1 MVAKLI
7 GNKWLRRILF
17 AVAFVG
23 GYASSTIL
31 PLLSTWS
38 DLGLVRRT
46 LSDVFFGGSFV
57 GLSEQLFAYAL
68 ACSIVSTAIGCI
80 AAFGLVQ
87 TLLTSLAIRQ
97 ARLQFGRSSSPAA
110 FATNFEN
117 VSQSI
122 SENPIVGHSW
132 NEFVETSERQERIIR
147 NTVRPQT
154 FINMNA
160 VREASVGLK
169 IMGTVPGYFVG
180 LGLLLTFI
188 GLVIALSKAAAGA
201 SGGDAATMTQSL
213 RELLNAA
220 TFKFSTSIAG
230 LFASILL
237 SFVFKLYAV
246 SIEGALHK
254 LNREIER
261 VHTTL
266 TPQAISQE
274 IARDAA
280 AQLVQLKE
288 ITTDK
293 FFQRMGE
300 QIAPQI
306 KTVLQ
311 EAFQPLTEKLDASVG
326 RLEDNSQKGV
336 EGLLSRFQENLSAG
350 AGTEMREIAG
360 AIRETREALSQ
371 VQTGLQTTTDALGAR
386 LDTSMERF
394 ASIADQS
401 REQFLASN
409 SQGIAQL
416 QTGIEAII
424 GRVNESMGS
433 FQSSLSD
440 YQKRIGDDAAESTA
454 RARAASEAAAKAS
467 NDAVEGI
474 AKAIQESVGEAVA
487 RITQD
492 VAALSLSLQS
502 AEKAFSEQVGSMR
515 EAVSGSSEIAGSFR
529 KVAND
534 VSTAAAPLVKSSSDI
549 RASTEA
555 LSTAVATALSAI
567 TESQAAAKILGEKL
581 VDHTDQIKTV
591 WSSYEQRFANVDASL
606 EKAIGTLSGETDKY
620 AQNLKVYVQEIDR
633 GCAQAVER
641 LSQIANDLGENTGEL
656 NDNFGELNR
665 LLKASETA

>member
-1 MVAKLI
+1 MNFTVINKKWAKRTLFLI
-7 GNKWLRRILF
+7 
-17 AVAFVG
+17 AFLG
-23 GYASSTIL
+23 GYALSTFF
-31 PLLSTWS
+31 PLLNSWS
-38 DLGLVRRT
+38 NFSIVIKI
-46 LSDVFFGGSFV
+46 LSEVFFENKFV
-57 GLSEQLFAYAL
+57 GLSDQIFAYAL
-68 ACSIVSTAIGCI
+68 ACSIISTAFGCI
-80 AAFGLVQ
+80 VAFGLVQ
-87 TLLTSLAIRQ
+87 TLLTVFAIQ
-97 ARLQFGRSSSPAA
+97 HARLKFTACATPVA
-110 FATNFEN
+110 FASNFET
-117 VSQSI
+117 VSQTVGR
-122 SENPIVGHSW
+122 NPIVGHMW
-132 NEFVETSERQERIIR
+132 NEFVETSDRQERIIK
-147 NTVRPQT
+147 NTVRPHV

-160 VREASVGLK
+160 VREGSIGLK
-169 IMGTVPGYFVG
+169 IMGTIPGYFVG
-180 LGLLLTFI
+180 LGLLLTFV

-246 SIEGALHK
+246 SIENALHK

-261 VHTTL
+261 LHAAL

-288 ITTDK
+288 INTDK

-326 RLEDNSQKGV
+326 RLEDNSQRGV
-336 EGLLSRFQENLSAG
+336 EGLLSSFQESLSAG

-360 AIRETREALSQ
+360 AIRETRETLSQ
-371 VQTGLQTTTDALGAR
+371 VQTGLQTTTNALGAR
-386 LDTSMERF
+386 LDASMDRF

-409 SQGIAQL
+409 SQSIAQL
-416 QTGIEAII
+416 QTGIQAVI
-424 GRVNESMGS
+424 GAVNESMGA

-440 YQKRIGDDAAESTA
+440 YQRRIGDNAAESTA
-454 RARAASEAAAKAS
+454 RVREASEAAAKAS
-467 NDAVEGI
+467 NEAVEGI
-474 AKAIQESVGEAVA
+474 AKTIQDSVGEAVA
-487 RITQD
+487 KITDD
-492 VAALSLSLQS
+492 VAALSRSLQS
-502 AEKAFSEQVGSMR
+502 AEKAFSAQVGSMR
-515 EAVSGSSEIAGSFR
+515 EAVLGSSEIAGSFR
-529 KVAND
+529 KVASD
-534 VSTAAAPLVKSSSDI
+534 VSTAAAPLVSSSRDI

-555 LSTAVATALSAI
+555 LSSAVATALSAI
-567 TESQAAAKILGEKL
+567 SESHATAKLLSEKL
-581 VDHTDQIKTV
+581 VDHTDQIRTV
-591 WSSYEQRFANVDASL
+591 WSNYEQRFANVDASL
-606 EKAIGTLSGETDKY
+606 EGAISALSGETDKY
-620 AQNLKVYVQEIDR
+620 AQNLKAYVQEIDK
-633 GCAQAVER
+633 GCAEAVQR

-656 NDNFGELNR
+656 NENFGELNR

>member
-1 MVAKLI
+1 MLAKLI
-7 GNKWLRRILF
+7 GNNWLRRILF
-17 AVAFVG
+17 VVVFLG
-23 GYASSTIL
+23 GYAGSTNL

-38 DLGLVRRT
+38 DLGLVRGT
-46 LSDVFFGGSFV
+46 LSDVFFSGSFV

-68 ACSIVSTAIGCI
+68 ACSIISIAFGCI
-80 AAFGLVQ
+80 TAFGLVQ
-87 TLLTSLAIRQ
+87 TLVTSLTIRQ
-97 ARLQFGRSSSPAA
+97 ARLQFSGSSSPAA
-110 FATNFEN
+110 FAANFEN
-117 VSQSI
+117 VS
-122 SENPIVGHSW
+122 EAVGANPIVGHSW
-132 NEFVETSERQERIIR
+132 NEFVETSYRQERIVM
-147 NTVRPQT
+147 NTVRPQA

-160 VREASVGLK
+160 VREGSIGLK
-169 IMGTVPGYFVG
+169 IMGTVPGYFMG

-213 RELLNAA
+213 RELLSAA

-237 SFVFKLYAV
+237 SFVFKLFAV
-246 SIEGALHK
+246 SIESALHK

-266 TPQAISQE
+266 TPQAVSQE
-274 IARDAA
+274 IARDTA
-280 AQLVQLKE
+280 AQLVQIKE
-288 ITTDK
+288 INTDK

-311 EAFQPLTEKLDASVG
+311 EAFQPLTDKLDQSVG

-336 EGLLSRFQENLSAG
+336 EGLISRFQENLNAG

-371 VQTGLQTTTDALGAR
+371 VQNGLQTTTEALGTR

-401 REQFLASN
+401 REQFLTSN

-416 QTGIEAII
+416 QTGIETVI
-424 GRVNESMGS
+424 GRVNDSMGA
-433 FQSSLSD
+433 FQSGLSD
-440 YQKRIGDDAAESTA
+440 YQRRIGEDAAESTA
-454 RARAASEAAAKAS
+454 RVRAASEAAAKAS

-474 AKAIQESVGEAVA
+474 AKAIQDSVGEAVA
-487 RITQD
+487 KITQD
-492 VAALSLSLQS
+492 VAALSQSLQS
-502 AEKAFSEQVGSMR
+502 AEKAFSAQVGSMR
-515 EAVSGSSEIAGSFR
+515 EAVLGSSEIAGSFR

-534 VSTAAAPLVKSSSDI
+534 VSTAAAPLVSSSRDI
-549 RASTEA
+549 RTSTEA
-555 LSTAVATALSAI
+555 LSSAVTTALSAI
-567 TESQAAAKILGEKL
+567 SESHASAKLLGEKL
-581 VDHTDQIKTV
+581 VDHTEQIRIV
-591 WSSYEQRFANVDASL
+591 WSNYEQRFANVDVSL
-606 EKAIGTLSGETDKY
+606 EKAISALSGETDKY
-620 AQNLKVYVQEIDR
+620 AQNLKAYVQEIDK
-633 GCAQAVER
+633 GCAEAVQR
-641 LSQIANDLGENTGEL
+641 LSQIANDLGENTAEL

>member
-1 MVAKLI
+1 MISRMV
-7 GNKWLRRILF
+7 GSKWLRRVLF
-17 AVAFVG
+17 VVTFLC
-23 GYASSTIL
+23 GYAGSTVF

-38 DLGLVRRT
+38 NLGLVGRT
-46 LSDVFFGGSFV
+46 LSDVFFESKFA

-68 ACSIVSTAIGCI
+68 ACSIVSIAFGCI
-80 AAFGLVQ
+80 VAFGLVQ
-87 TLLTSLAIRQ
+87 TMLTVLAVRQ
-97 ARLQFGRSSSPAA
+97 ARLQFSGSSSPAA
-110 FATNFEN
+110 FAANFES

-122 SENPIVGHSW
+122 GENPIVGHSW
-132 NEFVETSERQERIIR
+132 NEFVETGERQERIVR
-147 NTVRPQT
+147 NTVRPQA

-160 VREASVGLK
+160 VREGSIGLK
-169 IMGTVPGYFVG
+169 IMGTVPGYFMG

-237 SFVFKLYAV
+237 SFIFKLYNV
-246 SIEGALHK
+246 SIESALHK

-261 VHTTL
+261 VYTTL
-266 TPQAISQE
+266 TPQAVSRE
-274 IARDAA
+274 IARDTA
-280 AQLVQLKE
+280 AQLVQIKE
-288 ITTDK
+288 INTDK

-306 KTVLQ
+306 KVVLQ

-326 RLEDNSQKGV
+326 RLEDSSQKGV

-360 AIRETREALSQ
+360 SIRETRETLSHVQNALQ
-371 VQTGLQTTTDALGAR
+371 VTTEALGTR

-416 QTGIEAII
+416 QTGIEAVI
-424 GRVNESMGS
+424 GRVNESMGT
-433 FQSSLSD
+433 FQSSLSE
-440 YQKRIGDDAAESTA
+440 YQKRIGENAKESTA
-454 RARAASEAAAKAS
+454 RVRAASEAAAKAS

-474 AKAIQESVGEAVA
+474 AKAIQDSVGEAVA
-487 RITQD
+487 KITRD
-492 VAALSLSLQS
+492 VAALSQSLQS
-502 AEKAFSEQVGSMR
+502 AEKAFTAQVGSMR
-515 EAVSGSSEIAGSFR
+515 EAVSGSSEIASSFR
-529 KVAND
+529 KVASD
-534 VSTAAAPLVKSSSDI
+534 VSTAAAPLVSSSREI

-555 LSTAVATALSAI
+555 LSSAVTSALSAI
-567 TESQAAAKILGEKL
+567 SESHATAKLLGEKL
-581 VDHTDQIKTV
+581 VDHTDQIRTV
-591 WSSYEQRFANVDASL
+591 WSNYEQRFANVDASL
-606 EKAIGTLSGETDKY
+606 EKAISALSGETDKY
-620 AQNLKVYVQEIDR
+620 AQNLKAYVQEIDK
-633 GCAQAVER
+633 GCAEAVQR
-641 LSQIANDLGENTGEL
+641 LSQIANDLGENTEAL
-656 NDNFGELNR
+656 NENFGELNR
-665 LLKASETA
+665 LLKISETA

>member
-1 MVAKLI
+1 MNLNFYYSAWI
-7 GNKWLRRILF
+7 
-17 AVAFVG
+17 
-23 GYASSTIL
+23 
-31 PLLSTWS
+31 
-38 DLGLVRRT
+38 RRT
-46 LSDVFFGGSFV
+46 LFIVAFIVGYAASTSLPLMTTWSNFSIVIQVVSEVFFEGRFS
-57 GLSEQLFAYAL
+57 GLSDQLFAYAL
-68 ACSIVSTAIGCI
+68 ACSIISIAFGCI
-80 AAFGLVQ
+80 FAFGLVQ
-87 TLLTSLAIRQ
+87 ALLTSFAIRQ
-97 ARLQFGRSSSPAA
+97 ARLQFTTCSSPTA

-117 VSQSI
+117 VSQTVG
-122 SENPIVGHSW
+122 ENPIVGHLW
-132 NEFVETSERQERIIR
+132 NEFVETSERQERIVK
-147 NTVRPQT
+147 NTVRPQV
-154 FINMNA
+154 FINMNS
-160 VREASVGLK
+160 VREGSIGLK

-246 SIEGALHK
+246 SIENALHK

-261 VHTTL
+261 VHTAL
-266 TPQAISQE
+266 TPHAITQE

-288 ITTDK
+288 INTDK

-326 RLEDNSQKGV
+326 RLEDNSQRGV

-371 VQTGLQTTTDALGAR
+371 VQTGLQATTDALGAR
-386 LDTSMERF
+386 LDASMERF
-394 ASIADQS
+394 ASIADRS

-416 QTGIEAII
+416 QTGIETVI
-424 GRVNESMGS
+424 GRVNESMGT
-433 FQSSLSD
+433 FQSSLTD
-440 YQKRIGDDAAESTA
+440 YQRRISENAEDSTA
-454 RARAASEAAAKAS
+454 RVRAASEAAAKAS
-467 NDAVEGI
+467 TEAVEGI
-474 AKAIQESVGEAVA
+474 AKAIQDSVGEAVA

-492 VAALSLSLQS
+492 VAALSQSLQ
-502 AEKAFSEQVGSMR
+502 ATEKAFTAQVSSMR
-515 EAVSGSSEIAGSFR
+515 EAVSGSNEIAGSFR

-534 VSTAAAPLVKSSSDI
+534 VSTAAAPLVRSSGDI

-555 LSTAVATALSAI
+555 LSAAVANALSAI
-567 TESQAAAKILGEKL
+567 SESQTTAKLLGERL
-581 VDHTDQIKTV
+581 VDHTDQIRAI

-606 EKAIGTLSGETDKY
+606 ERAIGALSGETDKY
-620 AQNLKVYVQEIDR
+620 AQNLKAYVQEIDK
-633 GCAQAVER
+633 GCAEAVQR

-656 NDNFGELNR
+656 NENFGELNR
-665 LLKASETA
+665 LLKASETT